1 MLILILYPTLD
12 KVVKILDFQTKTFTK
27 VIIEL
32 IITSVK
38 VLD

>member
-1 MLILILYPTLD
+1 MLIFYPTLD
-12 KVVKILDFQTKTFTK
+12 KVMKISDFQTKTFTK